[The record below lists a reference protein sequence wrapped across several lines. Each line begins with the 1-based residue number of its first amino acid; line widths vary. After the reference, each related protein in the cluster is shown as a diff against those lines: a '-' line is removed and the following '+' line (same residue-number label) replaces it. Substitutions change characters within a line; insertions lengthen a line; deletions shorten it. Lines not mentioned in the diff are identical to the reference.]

1 MKRKFVKISF
11 VVAIAMIGGINVF
24 NSQKS
29 IELSDIAL
37 ANVEALAQTENP
49 NCTISGRCLKSSVLI
64 TDCHVKCWNCGAIWY
79 PEQRNPMHEAWDV
92 SGKCG
97 VCGNTSWDNYN

>member
-1 MKRKFVKISF
+1 MRGKFVKIVF

-37 ANVEALAQTENP
+37 ANV
-49 NCTISGRCLKSSVLI
+49 
-64 TDCHVKCWNCGAIWY
+64 
-79 PEQRNPMHEAWDV
+79 
-92 SGKCG
+92 
-97 VCGNTSWDNYN
+97 